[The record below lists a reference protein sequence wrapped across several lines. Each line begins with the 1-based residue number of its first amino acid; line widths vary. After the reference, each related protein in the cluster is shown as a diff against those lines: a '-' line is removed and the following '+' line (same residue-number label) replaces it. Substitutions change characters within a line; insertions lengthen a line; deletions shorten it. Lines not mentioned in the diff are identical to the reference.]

1 MTTPKTAMVLS
12 GCGNLG
18 AVQVG
23 MLQALSRT
31 RWLPDL
37 VIGES
42 VGALNAAFYAADPT
56 PAGCDRLANLWR
68 GLRRM
73 DVLPLTAARGM
84 AALLLRRSHLIEPAR
99 LRRFL
104 LRELHLRRIED
115 TPISLHVAATDVM
128 NGEQVVLSTGDV
140 VPALL
145 ASTATPVLFPPV
157 DLAGHHLVDGAV
169 GDDTGVA
176 AAIARGAER
185 ILVLPAGTSC
195 ATEEPPHNMAALA
208 LQVMSMQSM
217 RHLERDVARYAQRA
231 RITIVPP
238 LCPLNVSA
246 FDFSQ
251 TETLIYRAADQTRA
265 WLAEGGLNRFGPLR
279 VPLAHH
285 HHQTKASTRFIQA
298 VREVHR
304 AAH

>member
-1 MTTPKTAMVLS
+1 MTNPKTALVLT

-18 AVQVG
+18 AVHAG

-37 VIGES
+37 VVGES

-56 PAGCDRLANLWR
+56 PAGCDRLADLWR

-73 DVLPLTAARGM
+73 DVVPLTAARGM
-84 AALLLRRSHLIEPAR
+84 AALLLRRSHLVEPAR

-104 LRELHLRRIED
+104 QRELHLRRIED
-115 TPISLHVAATDVM
+115 TPIPLHVSATDVM

-140 VPALL
+140 IPALL

-157 DLAGHHLVDGAV
+157 DIAGRHLVDGTV
-169 GDDTGVA
+169 GDDTGIA
-176 AAIARGAER
+176 AAVAHGAER
-185 ILVLPAGTSC
+185 ILVLPTGSSC
-195 ATEEPPHNMAALA
+195 ATEEPPQNMAALA

-217 RHLERDVARYAQRA
+217 RRLDRDVARYAQRA
-231 RITIVPP
+231 EITVVPP
-238 LCPLNVSA
+238 LCPLDISV

-251 TETLIYRAADQTRA
+251 TAALIYRAADQTRA
-265 WLAEGGLNRFGPLR
+265 WLAKGGLGRAGPLH

-285 HHQTKASTRFIQA
+285 HAGPAPQPTARTSQPATL
-298 VREVHR
+298 
-304 AAH
+304 